1 MPTPPEVTFHL
12 ENEAQRQAVLHLLAK
27 WPQLGEQEE
36 PTPSEGP
43 SKHATVAATE
53 TTLDSTASPSLQQV
67 RARLTELSRAGKG
80 EAIRSLLKQFGAS
93 TLTELNPVHYRAILA
108 QGDVL

>member
-1 MPTPPEVTFHL
+1 
-12 ENEAQRQAVLHLLAK
+12 
-27 WPQLGEQEE
+27 
-36 PTPSEGP
+36 
-43 SKHATVAATE
+43 
-53 TTLDSTASPSLQQV
+53 
-67 RARLTELSRAGKG
+67 LTELSRAGKG